1 MMKSSTVSNWSDTE
15 IKKYF
20 EEKNYQKGEPI
31 VKQFQLAKGIY
42 FICKGT
48 AHGSYSE
55 TELERKALLNYEFTE
70 GDALG
75 FNDLNDEKQHPYSV
89 YASDNVSLLFLKNE
103 ALNLLLQD
111 KNAANL
117 FYKKSL
123 EAVSKRLRVSDKSM
137 VDAALLNADIP
148 EVDFLV
154 ENAVQAQKKIVI
166 LSEEKVDFLIN
177 EVALVINSHAQELAS
192 LTVQESQMGIQEHKV
207 LKIGLG
213 TVEVAKT
220 LVGQIGVKSA
230 PKVKNGVET
239 FYSPMGVIF
248 GMIPITNPVE
258 TIVFKFLS
266 ALKSRNA
273 IIVSSHR
280 KSRGV
285 GLKAVSLIQ
294 EVLKKHDAPV
304 SLIQAPQLEPSR
316 AVTNAFMRHKNI
328 NFILATGGP
337 SMVKSAYQSGTPAIG
352 VGKGNAPV
360 WVTQDCDLD
369 LAALSIIES
378 KSFDNGIV
386 CGSENNLLVD
396 SAVLD
401 DFVDK
406 CKSHGAVLLNTEE
419 SQLLEEALFSSGR
432 LDSKWVGKSAADICE
447 FVGIKRKY
455 SIKLI
460 LQPVP
465 NAQLSSPFLKEKLAP
480 ILSLV
485 SIDSNERALNLA
497 KAILSD
503 EGAGHTAIIH
513 SQDKQLIDAYSQT
526 VDVSRVLVNTPGTQG
541 CIGAANDLKLSWTL
555 GCGTQGG
562 GSTSDNVTYRHLMN
576 KKRVAFGM

>member
-1 MMKSSTVSNWSDTE
+1 MMINRTTSNWSEAD

-20 EEKNYQKGEPI
+20 KEKNYQKGELI
-31 VKQFQLAKGIY
+31 VSQFELASGIY
-42 FICKGT
+42 FIIKGT
-48 AHGSYSE
+48 SYGSYSE
-55 TELERKALLNYEFTE
+55 SELDREAILNYEFTA
-70 GDALG
+70 GDMLG
-75 FNDLNDEKQHPYSV
+75 FNDLNAARQHPYSV
-89 YASDNVSLLFLKNE
+89 YANNNVSLLFLKNE
-103 ALNLLLQD
+103 TLERLLQD
-111 KNAANL
+111 QNAAKI
-117 FYKKSL
+117 FYEKSFVG
-123 EAVSKRLRVSDKSM
+123 VSKRLRESDKSM
-137 VDAALLNADIP
+137 INDALINSDVP

-154 ENAVQAQKKIVI
+154 ESAVQAQKKVVN
-166 LSEEKVDFLIN
+166 LSEEKIDNVIN
-177 EVALVINSHAQELAS
+177 EVALAINAHAQELAS
-192 LTVQESQMGIQEHKV
+192 LTVQESQMGIAEHKV

-213 TVEVAKT
+213 TVAVAKT
-220 LVGQIGVKSA
+220 LVGQVGVKSA
-230 PKVKNGVET
+230 AKVKNGVET

-280 KSRGV
+280 KGRHV
-285 GLKAVSLIQ
+285 GLKTVQLIQ
-294 EVLKKHDAPV
+294 EVLKEQGLPV

-360 WVTQDCDLD
+360 WVTAGCDLN
-369 LAALSIIES
+369 LAAQSIIES
-378 KSFDNGIV
+378 KAFDNGIV

-396 SAVLD
+396 KTVLPN
-401 DFVDK
+401 FIEK
-406 CKSHGAVLLNTEE
+406 CKSHGAVLLNTQE
-419 SQLLEEALFSSGR
+419 SQLLEQALFASGR
-432 LDSKWVGKSAADICE
+432 LDGQWVGKSAADICE
-447 FVGIKRKY
+447 FVGIKREY
-455 SIKLI
+455 AIKLI
-460 LQPVP
+460 LQSVP
-465 NAQLSSPFLKEKLAP
+465 SAQLNSPFLKEKLAP

-485 SIDSNERALNLA
+485 SIDSNKRALSLA
-497 KAILSD
+497 KSILSD

-513 SQDKQLIDAYSQT
+513 SQDKQLIDVYSQA

-541 CIGAANDLKLSWTL
+541 CIGAANNLKLSWTL

-562 GSTSDNVTYRHLMN
+562 GSTSDNVTYRNLMN
-576 KKRVAFGM
+576 KKRVAHG